1 MRGAARRDG
10 TRAVAGGLCRV
21 VSEMCVFPGRGVWT
35 FVACAPASAR
45 PCLRCV
51 CVAPCS
57 VGGGRKKGTGHGR
70 HKHRRRHT
78 RAHGRTEAQAHG
90 HTTERDSATAPRP
103 TWSRTRQRRT
113 LTPIHVQV
121 HHIPHHARLR
131 HNSGEDN
138 TLRRTRDPTSS
149 SRRPLYT
156 PRITLP
162 ITRDHANQPLH
173 VITACTKTL
182 HDPGPKLRPN
192 LIAQTVVLTML
203 TTLLTSCCHP
213 PPHIRP
219 SRQRHTTTRITDR
232 HIDNHMRPSGPVM
245 RQDEI
250 AAPIRARPRTAGHK
264 TCRPKPVLPTNGQN
278 GRLTELQGHLHTALE
293 PIMPHAPHAPP
304 VTTPAAARMGA

>member
-1 MRGAARRDG
+1 MDMSDHASHTHVPCAGRTPHLDLPLYQSIKTARGQ
-10 TRAVAGGLCRV
+10 
-21 VSEMCVFPGRGVWT
+21 
-35 FVACAPASAR
+35 
-45 PCLRCV
+45 
-51 CVAPCS
+51 
-57 VGGGRKKGTGHGR
+57 KGTGHGR

-90 HTTERDSATAPRP
+90 HTTKRDSATAPRP

-131 HNSGEDN
+131 HNGGEDN

-213 PPHIRP
+213 PPAHPTQPPTPHYHTDHRP
-219 SRQRHTTTRITDR
+219 PHRQ
-232 HIDNHMRPSGPVM
+232 S
-245 RQDEI
+245 
-250 AAPIRARPRTAGHK
+250 
-264 TCRPKPVLPTNGQN
+264 
-278 GRLTELQGHLHTALE
+278 
-293 PIMPHAPHAPP
+293 HA
-304 VTTPAAARMGA
+304 TPWPGNAAR